1 MVILNFFWAKQDRK
15 SEEYISDVV
24 NMEED
29 VVPDGDD
36 VIVDGLKK
44 KDSNWNNIPC
54 DKYERAVLPDEKYW
68 ISCEIEQHIFLE
80 YLYLILGRPSGHGDL
95 EKKIYKKI
103 GGVT

>member
-36 VIVDGLKK
+36 VIVDGLVG
-44 KDSNWNNIPC
+44 SHLPQ
-54 DKYERAVLPDEKYW
+54 AVMVAEETFTLK
-68 ISCEIEQHIFLE
+68 QH
-80 YLYLILGRPSGHGDL
+80 PKQSM
-95 EKKIYKKI
+95 
-103 GGVT
+103 